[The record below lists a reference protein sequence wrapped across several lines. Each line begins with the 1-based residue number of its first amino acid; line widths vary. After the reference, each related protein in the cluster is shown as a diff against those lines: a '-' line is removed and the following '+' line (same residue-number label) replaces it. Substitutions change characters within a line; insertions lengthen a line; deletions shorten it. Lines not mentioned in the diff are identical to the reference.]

1 MSTEPAPEQPT
12 PERPGAK
19 DLSRQGTIVASM
31 TMLSRISGFVRD
43 VVLSYFFGA
52 SYAADAFF
60 VAFRIPNFFRRLF
73 AEGAFSQAFVPVL
86 ARYRQRPLAELQRF
100 VGHIFGNLGLALL
113 VVMLAGWLTADYLI
127 LLFAP
132 GFIDDPARY
141 DLAVELVRITLPYL
155 GLISLVAFASAIL
168 HAHDQFAIP
177 AFTPVLL
184 NLCLISAALIGIQ
197 IQSSNGADVGGAVVA
212 LGWGVLA
219 AGGLQLVFQLPSLKR
234 LKMIQA
240 PRPNLQHSG
249 VRDVGR
255 LLVPAMFAASVAQIN
270 TLVDTILASTLI
282 TGSISW
288 LYYSD
293 RLMELPIG
301 LVAVTLGTILL
312 PNLSQLAA
320 RNDAAAFQRTMD
332 WGIRMALMLTIPAA
346 VSLYLLSLPIFATIF
361 MHGALTPTDAVMAGI
376 SLQAFAVGLIGWVLV
391 KVLAPGYFA
400 HKDTRTPFRIGVAAV
415 ALNIVGN
422 LALFSWMGHLGLA
435 LATSAS
441 GLLNAGLLYRGLVR
455 NGRYRPGLPVLL
467 AALRTL
473 GAALPLVLILL
484 WLTPTEAFWLS
495 ASATDR
501 ALTLCGLIGLGGAA
515 FLLTLFLL
523 GARPADFRFR
533 LQS

>member
-1 MSTEPAPEQPT
+1 MSTEPKD
-12 PERPGAK
+12 K

-86 ARYRQRPLAELQRF
+86 ARYRQRPLHELQKF

-113 VVMLAGWLTADYLI
+113 VVMLVGWLTADYLI

-132 GFIDDPARY
+132 GFQDDPARY
-141 DLAVELVRITLPYL
+141 NLAVELVRITLPYL

-168 HAHDQFAIP
+168 HAHDRFAVP

-197 IQSSNGADVGGAVVA
+197 LQASEGGEVGGAVIA

-219 AGGLQLVFQLPSLKR
+219 AGALQLVFQLPSLQR

-240 PRPNLQHSG
+240 PKPDLKDEG

-255 LLVPAMFAASVAQIN
+255 LLVPAVFAASVAQIN

-312 PNLSQLAA
+312 PNLSSLAA
-320 RNDAAAFQRTMD
+320 RNDAAAFQRTLD
-332 WGIRMALMLTIPAA
+332 WGIRMALILTVPAA

-376 SLQAFAVGLIGWVLV
+376 SLQAFSVGLIGWVLV

-415 ALNIVGN
+415 ALNIVLN
-422 LALFSWMGHLGLA
+422 LVLFSWMGHLGLA

-467 AALRTL
+467 AALRTV
-473 GAALPLVLILL
+473 GAALPMIAVLL
-484 WLTPTEAFWLS
+484 WLTPADGYWLS
-495 ASATDR
+495 ASVSDR
-501 ALTLCGLIGLGGAA
+501 VLTLSGLIALGATA
-515 FLLTLFLL
+515 FLLTLFVL

-533 LQS
+533 LRA